1 MDEKQSGRIMGV
13 DWGGKR
19 IGLATSDETCTI
31 AKPLLVFQH
40 RSRHEDAMKVLE
52 EAEKQQVNL
61 IIVGVTYDDE
71 NNLTPSGRRANRFA
85 EELGVK
91 SGIPVKIWSEEFS
104 TSKAKQNSLMMNLP
118 KSKRKGHLDAM
129 AAANILQDFL
139 DFKKN
144 E

>member
-1 MDEKQSGRIMGV
+1 MDGKQSGRVMGV

-40 RSRHEDAMKVLE
+40 RSKHEDAMRVLA

-61 IIVGVTYDDE
+61 IIIGVTYDDE

-85 EELGVK
+85 EELGK
-91 SGIPVKIWSEEFS
+91 NSSIPIKMWSEEFS
-104 TSKAKQNSLMMNLP
+104 TSKAKQNAIMMNLP
-118 KSKRKGHLDAM
+118 KSKRKGHLDAI

-139 DFKKN
+139 DLEKN